1 VQDYT
6 PVCTTELSEAAIQA
20 EEFAKRGVKMI
31 AFSCDSL
38 EDHHGWIKDIK
49 AAFGGDVSVAR

>member
-1 VQDYT
+1 M
-6 PVCTTELSEAAIQA
+6 CTTELSEAAIQA